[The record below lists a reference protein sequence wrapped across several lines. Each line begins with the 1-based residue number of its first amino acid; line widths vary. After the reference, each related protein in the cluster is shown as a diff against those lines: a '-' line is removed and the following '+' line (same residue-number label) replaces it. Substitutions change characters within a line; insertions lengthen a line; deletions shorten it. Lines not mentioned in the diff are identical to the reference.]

1 MDRLLSME
9 IFVAAVELGTFTAV
23 ADKFK
28 ISPPMVSKHIQSL
41 EKRIGTSL
49 LNRTTRQQHLTE
61 AGENYYLKSKDIL
74 KQISF
79 IEEDTK
85 TNAIDPGGKLKVSAP
100 VWYGMSTLAPAI
112 AEYLHEYPNVD
123 IELELSDRYVDPVS
137 EGFDIVIRIGQLDD
151 SSMKARKLPEY
162 ELVIC
167 ASPEYISQRGEPLHP
182 DDLLDHACLY
192 FSSWV
197 AQGGWRQLNKQIGRH
212 SIPRITTNNQQVIR
226 HAALRGIGLIMMPV
240 SLLEEDLIKG
250 DLIEVLA
257 DYKPASKPVNLLF
270 SDRAKTTAKV
280 KTFADFLS
288 LNLNKTHIT

>member
-41 EKRIGTSL
+41 ENRVGTSL

-61 AGENYYLKSKDIL
+61 AGENYYLKCKDIL

-79 IEEDTK
+79 IEEDMK
-85 TNAIDPGGKLKVSAP
+85 TNAIYPGGRLKVSAP

-112 AEYLHEYPNVD
+112 AEYLHDYPGVD
-123 IELELSDRYVDPVS
+123 IELELSDRYVDLVS

-151 SSMKARKLPEY
+151 SSMVARKLPDY

-167 ASPEYISQRGEPLHP
+167 ASQKYIDERGEPKHP
-182 DDLLDHACLY
+182 DDLVNHECLY

-212 SIPRITTNNQQVIR
+212 TLPRITTNNQQVIR

-240 SLLEEDLIKG
+240 SLLEEDLING

-270 SDRAKTTAKV
+270 SNRAKTTAKV
-280 KTFADFLS
+280 KTFVDFLS
-288 LNLNKTHIT
+288 LNLDKTHIT